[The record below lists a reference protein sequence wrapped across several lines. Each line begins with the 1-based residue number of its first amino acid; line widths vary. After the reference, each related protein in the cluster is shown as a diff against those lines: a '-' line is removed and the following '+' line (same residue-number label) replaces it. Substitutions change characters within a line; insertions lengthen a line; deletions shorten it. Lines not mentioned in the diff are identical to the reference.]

1 MSGLSIGAT
10 PDGEPSSPRRDS
22 GQATAPTG
30 LLTALAIAI
39 GGALGALA
47 RVGLSEW
54 FGADAS
60 STSTLVITLG
70 INTVGAFALGLLRR
84 PQALRPTGFLY
95 SGLTVGFL
103 GAFTTW
109 SAVMVQ
115 LAVLHGGGHWMLGI
129 GYLFLTLVLGL
140 TAAWW
145 GLRSGVAKTKVA
157 S

>member
-1 MSGLSIGAT
+1 MGAT
-10 PDGEPSSPRRDS
+10 PDGEPAHPRPGSSDAKTPA
-22 GQATAPTG
+22 GV
-30 LLTALAIAI
+30 LTALAIAI
-39 GGALGALA
+39 GGALGALS

-54 FGADAS
+54 FGAEAT
-60 STSTLVITLG
+60 STGTLVITLG

-84 PQALRPTGFLY
+84 PQALKPTGFLY

-115 LAVLHGGGHWMLGI
+115 IAVLHGEGHWMLGI

-140 TAAWW
+140 SAAWW